1 VHSHSKRIFTHIRAK
16 VSGRGACTQRTFHK
30 LYILPKARISASV
43 LHIRRFHAYSRI
55 FTHAPHVH
63 THTRHLAHIRTE
75 ARIFTRKLPQM
86 ATFPSLLT
94 QQNDLVKFA
103 RKNSQKPSLL
113 EQQFGLGR
121 FHRKSGPNPEPVR
134 TAIWTWSN
142 LHAKTA
148 KSRACSYSKVL
159 GNFSHTQK
167 YTPETEPANT
177 AKVLGAL
184 LKKKRTKCDTV
195 NIAKWTWSLS
205 HTTTIETKTRYC

>member
-43 LHIRRFHAYSRI
+43 LHIQRFHAYSRI
-55 FTHAPHVH
+55 FTHTPHVH

-113 EQQFGLGR
+113 EQQFGLGQICTQ
-121 FHRKSGPNPEPVR
+121 KQPNPEPV
-134 TAIWTWSN
+134 
-142 LHAKTA
+142 HTA
-148 KSRACSYSKVL
+148 KYLAVFRTRRNTRQKPSL
-159 GNFSHTQK
+159 LIQQK
-167 YTPETEPANT
+167 YLAHFSKRSAPNAI
-177 AKVLGAL
+177 L
-184 LKKKRTKCDTV
+184 L
-195 NIAKWTWSLS
+195 I
-205 HTTTIETKTRYC
+205 